1 MIKVSVQT
9 KSGQR
14 VTRTVITL
22 LASAIDLVEGLT
34 SHHDA
39 HASTDPS
46 QRDKTD

>member
-1 MIKVSVQT
+1 MIKVNIQA

-14 VTRTVITL
+14 VARTVITL

-39 HASTDPS
+39 NSKTDPA
-46 QRDKTD
+46 QQHRAD